1 MIHFLIK
8 GLLRDRSRS
17 FLPITVVVLGVA
29 LSVLLYSWIEG
40 AVNDIIRVNASFYT
54 GHVKIM
60 TRGYAREIDQ
70 SPNDFAL
77 VGADT
82 LLADLRRSYPKMTW
96 VTRIRF
102 GGLLDI
108 PDQKGETRVQSPVMG
123 MGVDLLSP
131 HSPEIQI
138 LNLKRALVRGRLPKT
153 PGEMLISDNL
163 ARKLQ
168 LPLGGSATLISST
181 MDGSLAMQNFSVVG
195 TVRFGIRV
203 MDRGSIIVDLK
214 GAQEALDMENA
225 AGEILGFFPHFLYQ
239 KKKAVLMAQDFNKK
253 FSHRGDP
260 FSPEMLCL
268 ADQNNLAD
276 MLSYVD
282 QAAAIVVVIFIF
294 AMSIVLWNAG
304 LMAGLRRYGEIGVR
318 LAMGEEKSHIYRT
331 MIYESAFV
339 GAVGSVIGTGIGL
352 LFSYYMQS
360 HGIDIHSM
368 LRNSSVLMSN
378 VMRAQ
383 VTPTA
388 YYIGFIPGLFASI
401 LGTMIAGI
409 GIYRRQTAQLFKE
422 LEA

>member
-60 TRGYAREIDQ
+60 TRGYANEIDQ

-77 VGADT
+77 VGVDT
-82 LLADLRRSYPKMTW
+82 LLAELRQSYPKMIW
-96 VTRIRF
+96 VPRIRF

-108 PDQKGETRVQSPVMG
+108 PDQKGNTRVQSPVMG

-131 HSPEIQI
+131 RSPEIQI
-138 LNLKRALVRGRLPKT
+138 LNMKTALVRGRLPRT
-153 PGEMLISDNL
+153 SGEMLVSDNL

-168 LPLGGSATLISST
+168 LPLGASATLISST
-181 MDGSLAMQNFSVVG
+181 MDGSLAMQNFIVVG
-195 TVRFGIRV
+195 TIRFGIRAI
-203 MDRGSIIVDLK
+203 DRGSIIVDLK
-214 GAQEALDMENA
+214 GAQEALDMNNA
-225 AGEILGFFPHFLYQ
+225 TGEILGFFPHFLYQ
-239 KKKAVLMAQDFNKK
+239 KKEAVLMAQSFNKK
-253 FSHRGDP
+253 FSRQGDP

-276 MLSYVD
+276 MLSYVN

-304 LMAGLRRYGEIGVR
+304 LMGGLRRYGEIGIR
-318 LAMGEEKSHIYRT
+318 LAMGEEKGHIYRT
-331 MIYESAFV
+331 MIYESALI

-352 LFSYYMQS
+352 ACAYYLQL
-360 HGIDIHSM
+360 HGIDIGSM
-368 LRNSSVLMSN
+368 LKNASVLMSN

-383 VTPTA
+383 VTPTS
-388 YYIGFIPGLFASI
+388 YLIGFIPGLFASI
-401 LGTMIAGI
+401 LGTMVAGI
-409 GIYRRQTAQLFKE
+409 GVYRRKTAQLFKE
-422 LEA
+422 LEV